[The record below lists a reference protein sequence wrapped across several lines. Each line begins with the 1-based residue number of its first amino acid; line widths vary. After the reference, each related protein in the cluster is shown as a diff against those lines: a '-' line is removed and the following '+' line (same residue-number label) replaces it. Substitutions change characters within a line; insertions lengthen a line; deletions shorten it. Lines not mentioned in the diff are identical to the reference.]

1 MRQRCHV
8 LRVLWATCVLC
19 VCMMTMMMVP
29 PFTRIINKERR
40 ATRTIENGAER
51 RRRRRGGGGFFI
63 SWFNRPEPTEA
74 KHVLV
79 AFAASSLQGLYR
91 SKSKGAVRAKEQ
103 DRNHLFRDSSLK
115 KKRNNQTTRALSPL
129 LFHAIFFFFSDIK
142 KGQ

>member
-40 ATRTIENGAER
+40 ATRTIESGAER
-51 RRRRRGGGGFFI
+51 RRQRGGGGFFI
-63 SWFNRPEPTEA
+63 SWFNRPEPTAA

-103 DRNHLFRDSSLK
+103 ERNHLFRDSSLK
-115 KKRNNQTTRALSPL
+115 KKKKKPNNPCSLAPLIPCHLLL
-129 LFHAIFFFFSDIK
+129 LF
-142 KGQ
+142 